1 MEGGSAGVT
10 PKQGFFV
17 VVVVVVVRELIS
29 LSRLTSP
36 HSHLHVM
43 RPCFDTRYVTLV
55 LRVGRGHV
63 RMAHLRARVRIVR
76 IVGGGYVLHGGKGGL
91 KFVISDYVRLCSIL
105 PRSFAYRLR
114 FRAVSLARSL
124 HLFVVSEKRRVSK
137 RNRGR
142 EGGKERERGK
152 GYSISRRYSFT
163 FFRLPVEYPRG
174 GGRGGG
180 RRWYVHRWRHL
191 GAKILVQLVALHLAL
206 LKVQG
211 KIEADG
217 CQ

>member
-1 MEGGSAGVT
+1 MNKISDKICWKKKLDRMEGGSAGVT

-17 VVVVVVVRELIS
+17 IVVVVVRELIS

-142 EGGKERERGK
+142 EGEREGRDIPSLDVIPLRFFDYLLNIHGEEDEVVV
-152 GYSISRRYSFT
+152 GAGTCTGGGTWGRRYWSNS
-163 FFRLPVEYPRG
+163 
-174 GGRGGG
+174 
-180 RRWYVHRWRHL
+180 
-191 GAKILVQLVALHLAL
+191 L
-206 LKVQG
+206 LSTSHS
-211 KIEADG
+211 
-217 CQ
+217 

>member
-1 MEGGSAGVT
+1 MEGGRGRRGGVVT
-10 PKQGFFV
+10 RKQGSCPS
-17 VVVVVVVRELIS
+17 RLLPRLLLRRIISLLIS
-29 LSRLTSP
+29 HLP
-36 HSHLHVM
+36 PSHLHVM
-43 RPCFDTRYVTLV
+43 RPGFDTRYVTLV

-137 RNRGR
+137 RNRG
-142 EGGKERERGK
+142 GERERGK
-152 GYSISRRYSFT
+152 GHSISRRIVSRFDYLLNIHGDEDEVVVGAGT
-163 FFRLPVEYPRG
+163 WTG
-174 GGRGGG
+174 GGT
-180 RRWYVHRWRHL
+180 
-191 GAKILVQLVALHLAL
+191 
-206 LKVQG
+206 
-211 KIEADG
+211 
-217 CQ
+217 

>member
-1 MEGGSAGVT
+1 MEGGRGRRGGVVT
-10 PKQGFFV
+10 RKQGSCPS
-17 VVVVVVVRELIS
+17 RLLPRLLLRGIISLLIS
-29 LSRLTSP
+29 HLP
-36 HSHLHVM
+36 PSHLHVM
-43 RPCFDTRYVTLV
+43 RPGFDTRYVTLV

-137 RNRGR
+137 RNRG
-142 EGGKERERGK
+142 GEREREK
-152 GYSISRRYSFT
+152 GHSISRRIVSRFDYLLNIHGDEDEVVVGAGT
-163 FFRLPVEYPRG
+163 WTG
-174 GGRGGG
+174 GGT
-180 RRWYVHRWRHL
+180 
-191 GAKILVQLVALHLAL
+191 
-206 LKVQG
+206 
-211 KIEADG
+211 
-217 CQ
+217 